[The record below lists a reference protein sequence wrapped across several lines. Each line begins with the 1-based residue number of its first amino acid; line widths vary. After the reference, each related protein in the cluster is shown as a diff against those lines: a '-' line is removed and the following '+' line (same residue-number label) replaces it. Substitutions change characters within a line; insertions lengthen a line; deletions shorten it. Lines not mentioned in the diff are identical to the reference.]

1 MLPTAMEVIAFNQ
14 NRKNADIKF
23 FEFGKTYETS
33 ETGSYKETNH
43 LCLYVSGNSTQNHWK
58 GKGKETDIYFLKGV
72 VESILNMVELQPV
85 FSSSDDN
92 NFEVFVNATLH
103 GEVLVSFG
111 KVASKAALKFD
122 VKQAVYFANFNWDA
136 LARAAAE
143 NKIQFKE
150 IAKYPTVERDLA
162 LVVPKAMKY
171 EEITNEVTNLH
182 LARLREVKLFDIF
195 ENEKLGKEKK
205 SMAINFTFLDEEKT
219 LTDKEIDG
227 WMNKIMNTLEK
238 ELGAEI
244 RK

>member
-1 MLPTAMEVIAFNQ
+1 M
-14 NRKNADIKF
+14 DKF
-23 FEFGKTYETS
+23 
-33 ETGSYKETNH
+33 
-43 LCLYVSGNSTQNHWK
+43 CNSTINPHLLFRLFCF
-58 GKGKETDIYFLKGV
+58 YFG
-72 VESILNMVELQPV
+72 
-85 FSSSDDN
+85 
-92 NFEVFVNATLH
+92 
-103 GEVLVSFG
+103 
-111 KVASKAALKFD
+111 
-122 VKQAVYFANFNWDA
+122 NFNWDVLAKAA
-136 LARAAAE
+136 LE
-143 NKIQFKE
+143 NKIQYKE
-150 IAKYPTVERDLA
+150 IAKYPAVERDLA

-171 EEITNEVTNLH
+171 EEITKEVTNLH